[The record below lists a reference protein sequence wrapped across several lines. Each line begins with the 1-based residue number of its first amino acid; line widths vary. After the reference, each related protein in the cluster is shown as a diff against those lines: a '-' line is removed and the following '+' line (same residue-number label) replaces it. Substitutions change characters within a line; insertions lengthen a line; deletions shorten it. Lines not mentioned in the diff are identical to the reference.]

1 MNKRLRHILTIFY
14 RLAQIEMLNETQ
26 IYIILRIEKILK
38 KNKKQPISIKSL
50 ARNTPDISQKKL
62 NEELHALDRLKYL
75 KIKNDEI
82 QATRKFFKQVLYD

>member
-38 KNKKQPISIKSL
+38 KNKEQPISFKSL